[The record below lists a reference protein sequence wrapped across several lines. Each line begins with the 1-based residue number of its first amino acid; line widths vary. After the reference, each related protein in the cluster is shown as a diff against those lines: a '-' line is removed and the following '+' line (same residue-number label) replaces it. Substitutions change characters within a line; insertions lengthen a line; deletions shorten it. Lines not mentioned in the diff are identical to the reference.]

1 MSDETTEIETRL
13 FGRAYATLEAEMR
26 HDRRL
31 ARALDLI
38 ESGMRDGL
46 AVGAPTLARAAGLS
60 TTLFYALFRQRTG
73 FQPHQFLI
81 RRRVLEAARLIKSTD
96 GNLTQISLEAGFT
109 NITVMDRNFRQLL
122 QMAPS
127 ELRK

>member
-1 MSDETTEIETRL
+1 MSDETTDIETRL

-26 HDRRL
+26 HDVRL

-38 ESGMRDGL
+38 ESGLRDGL
-46 AVGAPTLARAAGLS
+46 AVGAPGLAKAAGLS
-60 TTLFYALFRQRTG
+60 TTVFYALFRQRTG
-73 FQPHQFLI
+73 FQPHQFLM
-81 RRRVLEAARLIKSTD
+81 RRRVLQAARLIKSTS

-109 NITVMDRNFRQLL
+109 NVTGLERNFRQLL
-122 QMAPS
+122 QMAPG